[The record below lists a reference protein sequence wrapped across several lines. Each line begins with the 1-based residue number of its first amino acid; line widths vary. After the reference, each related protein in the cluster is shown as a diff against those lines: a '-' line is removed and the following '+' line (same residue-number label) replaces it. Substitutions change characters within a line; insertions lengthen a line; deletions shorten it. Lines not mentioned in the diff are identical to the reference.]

1 MLEPDEFASRAAPQV
16 LSRRRR
22 GRAWVVCLG
31 GDLNKRTLPTV
42 REAFDDLL
50 NEAGQHALVVDA
62 KAVQSAD
69 SAVIDLLLALQKETT
84 LVVAAPSRPLQ
95 HLLATASS
103 PVLSSL
109 SLGEALDL
117 VGT

>member
-1 MLEPDEFASRAAPQV
+1 MNSFE
-16 LSRRRR
+16 
-22 GRAWVVCLG
+22 
-31 GDLNKRTLPTV
+31 
-42 REAFDDLL
+42 
-50 NEAGQHALVVDA
+50 VVDA
-62 KAVQSAD
+62 AWVALRRCVPTPRRRAVGAQSAD
-69 SAVIDLLLALQKETT
+69 SAVIDLLLALQKEAT

-95 HLLATASS
+95 NLLATAPS